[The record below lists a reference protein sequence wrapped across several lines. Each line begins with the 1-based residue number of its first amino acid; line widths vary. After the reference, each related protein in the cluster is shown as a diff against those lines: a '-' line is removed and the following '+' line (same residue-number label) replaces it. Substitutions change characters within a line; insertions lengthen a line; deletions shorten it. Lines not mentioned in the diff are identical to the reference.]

1 MRDPLSSA
9 FLRVLFSAVLVL
21 TGALSVP
28 VAHSQLAT
36 AVGAQSSEVAGPEA
50 EPRRVDDLGA
60 LERRALDAA
69 IEETGLAPDAFDVN
83 AVSATDSV
91 CVIHTVQQ
99 RIVEPEDTLPLI
111 LNRLHRTTRDRA
123 VRAAVAALEAA
134 EYSEL
139 VRADAE
145 RELRSPTLF
154 AVALVVPVPST
165 EAGCVDILVV
175 TRDAWSLTANVAP
188 EVNGS
193 VLSSLYLGVTE
204 ANLFGTTQQLTVSAT
219 LTPLSWQVGPTFYS
233 RRIGR
238 SRLQLS
244 ASARLHV
251 DREAGRGVEGSSSSL
266 QLGRPLFS
274 STEKWSWSVALSHD
288 VTMQRVRVGRAVRR
302 FESTVLDPLSDDP
315 SAVVLVDERWRQR
328 VYSASSSVTRSF
340 GLRYKN
346 DVTPSFRATSVTLES
361 RPYADV
367 PQAAVDEFE
376 AAVLPRGGAEVGP
389 GLRWEFYENRHF
401 RLRNVQTY
409 GVAEEFRRGPYF
421 SPAFAWAESALGS
434 RERSFSPAA
443 SALWRQP
450 FWGGYGAASLGTS
463 GRFADGGWTDHTVTG
478 ALRWVSSDALFGRL
492 LVRAATTVRLLNEGN
507 RRSFIGGRTSL
518 RGYAEGF
525 EFGDH
530 VARTNIEWRSRSFA
544 IGRWRFGGALF
555 HDGAA
560 AWS

>member
-175 TRDAWSLTANVAP
+175 TR
-188 EVNGS
+188 
-193 VLSSLYLGVTE
+193 
-204 ANLFGTTQQLTVSAT
+204 
-219 LTPLSWQVGPTFYS
+219 
-233 RRIGR
+233 
-238 SRLQLS
+238 
-244 ASARLHV
+244 
-251 DREAGRGVEGSSSSL
+251 
-266 QLGRPLFS
+266 
-274 STEKWSWSVALSHD
+274 
-288 VTMQRVRVGRAVRR
+288 
-302 FESTVLDPLSDDP
+302 
-315 SAVVLVDERWRQR
+315 
-328 VYSASSSVTRSF
+328 
-340 GLRYKN
+340 
-346 DVTPSFRATSVTLES
+346 
-361 RPYADV
+361 
-367 PQAAVDEFE
+367 
-376 AAVLPRGGAEVGP
+376 
-389 GLRWEFYENRHF
+389 
-401 RLRNVQTY
+401 
-409 GVAEEFRRGPYF
+409 
-421 SPAFAWAESALGS
+421 
-434 RERSFSPAA
+434 
-443 SALWRQP
+443 
-450 FWGGYGAASLGTS
+450 
-463 GRFADGGWTDHTVTG
+463 
-478 ALRWVSSDALFGRL
+478 
-492 LVRAATTVRLLNEGN
+492 
-507 RRSFIGGRTSL
+507 
-518 RGYAEGF
+518 
-525 EFGDH
+525 
-530 VARTNIEWRSRSFA
+530 
-544 IGRWRFGGALF
+544 
-555 HDGAA
+555 
-560 AWS
+560 